1 MALAARL
8 GFDTLMER
16 SAALHSAMERCTL
29 CPRACMARRT
39 QGETGFCGC
48 TSDLEVAS
56 CCIHRGEEPVLC
68 GEIGVGNVFLAYCNL
83 RCVFCQNHRISQT
96 ARRFPM
102 SPSLL
107 AREMLSFQYAGC
119 PTVGFVSPVQ
129 HLPGIVE
136 SIALAV
142 RDGFDT
148 PVIYNSNGY
157 DSVETLRLLD
167 GVFDI
172 YLPDFKYAGEQ
183 EAQELSE
190 VSGYPESALAALRE
204 MFRQAGPLEPDEDG
218 VARRGVMVRHLVLPN
233 DLARTAEVLAAVA
246 GVSVSIPVSLMAQ
259 YYPMHR
265 AVDHPLL
272 SRVLREAE
280 YDRALAALEEAGL
293 TAGFTQDPRE
303 APAAWLPDFDRGN
316 PFSDG

>member
-1 MALAARL
+1 MALAAGL
-8 GFDTLMER
+8 GFDALMER
-16 SAALHSAMERCTL
+16 FAALHAAMERCTL

-39 QGETGFCGC
+39 EGETGFCGC

-56 CCIHRGEEPVLC
+56 WCIHRGEEPVLG
-68 GEIGVGNVFLAYCNL
+68 GEVGVGNVFLAHCNL
-83 RCVFCQNHRISQT
+83 RCAFCQNHRISQT
-96 ARRFPM
+96 DRRFPVT
-102 SPSLL
+102 PAAL
-107 AREMLSFQYAGC
+107 AREMLSFQEAGC
-119 PTVGFVSPVQ
+119 PSVGFVSPVQ

-142 RDGFDT
+142 KDGFDT

-183 EAQELSE
+183 EALELSE
-190 VSGYPESALAALRE
+190 VSGYPGAARAALRE

-218 VARRGVMVRHLVLPN
+218 IARRGVMVRHLVLPN
-233 DLARTAEVLAAVA
+233 DLARTAEVLAEVA
-246 GVSVSIPVSLMAQ
+246 EVSVSIPVSLMAQ

-265 AVDHPLL
+265 AVDLPLL

-280 YDRALAALEEAGL
+280 YDRAVSALEEAGL
-293 TAGFTQDPRE
+293 TAGFVQDLRE
-303 APAAWLPDFDRGN
+303 APRAWLPDFDSGK
-316 PFSDG
+316 PFSEG